1 MAIIEEIN
9 KNELRESSR
18 WSSQEGSSG
27 EPTPTIINFESAR
40 NALGP
45 AELEEAHSRAALAE
59 YSRLQKSLSEDW
71 LELLITMAL
80 LFAVLSALYIGF
92 LG

>member
-1 MAIIEEIN
+1 MATIEEIN
-9 KNELRESSR
+9 KNELRGSSR
-18 WSSQEGSSG
+18 WSSSSG
-27 EPTPTIINFESAR
+27 EPTPTVINFESAR
-40 NALGP
+40 NALEP

-71 LELLITMAL
+71 LELLLTMAL
-80 LFAVLSALYIGF
+80 FIAMLSALYIGF